1 MRHAGQLTKY
11 MMPTA
16 LALVAAVLALTGY
29 AILHGDGDGDGST
42 PDAGRAGA
50 SAAASASPSAR
61 YAPPAD
67 WTEPARWAALPRGA
81 RTDERDMEVGFPHTT
96 LGAVAMMAASNSTSL
111 QGAYDNQQAQL
122 KIFDSYLIAADQSDQ
137 NREVVELAG
146 IDADK
151 QVRRTLGLPAGSDLP
166 PGAYVRTRV
175 VGFKIIRES
184 VDEVG
189 VWLLSRVTMKASETQ
204 KEIGSY
210 MRSVVAAQWA
220 DDDWKTSLAA
230 YSRAVAASEPRPE
243 IAAPGDPAF
252 NSAAW
257 SAIRE
262 AS

>member
-1 MRHAGQLTKY
+1 MTRGGGRLTKF

-29 AILHGDGDGDGST
+29 AMVSGDGST
-42 PDAGRAGA
+42 PDSGKAGA
-50 SAAASASPSAR
+50 TASASPSDG
-61 YAPPAD
+61 YAPPPD

-81 RTDERDMEVGFPHTT
+81 RTDERGMEVGFPHTT
-96 LGAVAMMAASNSTSL
+96 QGAVAMMASSNSTAL

-122 KIFDSYLIAADQSDQ
+122 RIFASYLIAADRTEP
-137 NREVVELAG
+137 NREAVELAG

-151 QVRRTLGLPAGSDLP
+151 QVRRSLGLPAGSDLP

-175 VGFKIIRES
+175 VGFKIISES
-184 VDEVG
+184 ADEVA
-189 VWLLSRVTMKASETQ
+189 VWLLSRVTMKAGETQ
-204 KEIGSY
+204 KETGSY

-220 DDDWKTSLAA
+220 DGDWKTSLAA
-230 YSRAVAASEPRPE
+230 YTRAVAASEPQPA

-252 NSAAW
+252 NSSSW
-257 SAIRE
+257 NAIRE